1 MADAPKTEAPSS
13 SWGALEIGI
22 VVLIVVALLSKD
34 SIQNSSGNTNED
46 LSRGITADQVDYSC
60 GLQVT
65 SPARNSV
72 VSTSFTLRGITE
84 GCYWVPKNGVV
95 LSYQV
100 IDGQGTA
107 VSDFKT
113 ITQDPSVLV
122 IPFVF
127 EESVILTNT
136 PKTKEGF
143 IIFTAPALSTENQSV
158 TVRIP
163 IRFEK

>member
-1 MADAPKTEAPSS
+1 MADAPKTESSS

-22 VVLIVVALLSKD
+22 VVLIIVAILSRD
-34 SIQNSSGNTNED
+34 NVQNSSGNTNEE
-46 LSRGITADQVDYSC
+46 LPAGSISEQVDYSC

-65 SPARNSV
+65 SPARNSSV
-72 VSTSFTLRGITE
+72 NASFTLRGITE

-100 IDGQGTA
+100 IDGQGA
-107 VSDFKT
+107 PVSDFKT
-113 ITQDPSVLV
+113 IMQNPSAPV

-127 EESVILTNT
+127 EESVVLTNT
-136 PKTKEGF
+136 PKTKEGT